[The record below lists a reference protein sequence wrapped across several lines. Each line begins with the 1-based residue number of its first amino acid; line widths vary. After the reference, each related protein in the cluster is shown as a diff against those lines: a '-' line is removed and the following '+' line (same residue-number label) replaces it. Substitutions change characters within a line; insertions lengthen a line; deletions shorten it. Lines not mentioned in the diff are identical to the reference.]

1 MLTPKKLALAH
12 TLGPVVVDIAGTVL
26 TENEIRR
33 LEHPMTGAVILFT
46 RNFTSVEMLRALCGA
61 IHAVRPGILITVD
74 HEGGRVQRFREG
86 FTEVPSMAAC
96 RAAGDQ
102 AQARLAAAGY
112 VLASELRAAG
122 VDMTFAPVL
131 DIDYGRSAVI
141 GNRSLGSERHE
152 VECNARALMSG
163 LRLAGMANCGKH
175 FPGHGWAEADSH
187 VACPTDNRS
196 AAEIRRDLSIYR
208 GLALE
213 LESIMT
219 AHVAYQC
226 FDGEVATYSPRL
238 LKTILR
244 EELGFSGLIFS
255 DDLSMKGA
263 CGDEPPL
270 VRAQKALA
278 AGCDMVLH
286 CNHPEEAD
294 EILAGL
300 EWGRTPAFDERL
312 ARLLPDEAESVLSME
327 ALRAEPRWQR
337 AEQLLADIEGFRAA

>member
-26 TENEIRR
+26 TEHEIRR

-46 RNFTSVEMLRALCGA
+46 RNFTSAEMLRALCGA

-152 VECNARALMSG
+152 VERNARALMSG
-163 LRLAGMANCGKH
+163 LRLAG
-175 FPGHGWAEADSH
+175 
-187 VACPTDNRS
+187 
-196 AAEIRRDLSIYR
+196 
-208 GLALE
+208 
-213 LESIMT
+213 
-219 AHVAYQC
+219 
-226 FDGEVATYSPRL
+226 
-238 LKTILR
+238 
-244 EELGFSGLIFS
+244 
-255 DDLSMKGA
+255 KGA
-263 CGDEPPL
+263 GMPS
-270 VRAQKALA
+270 
-278 AGCDMVLH
+278 G
-286 CNHPEEAD
+286 
-294 EILAGL
+294 
-300 EWGRTPAFDERL
+300 
-312 ARLLPDEAESVLSME
+312 
-327 ALRAEPRWQR
+327 
-337 AEQLLADIEGFRAA
+337 